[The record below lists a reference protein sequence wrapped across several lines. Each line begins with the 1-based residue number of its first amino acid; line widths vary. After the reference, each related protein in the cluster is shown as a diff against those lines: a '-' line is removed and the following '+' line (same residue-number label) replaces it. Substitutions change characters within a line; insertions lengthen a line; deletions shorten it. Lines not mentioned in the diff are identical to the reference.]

1 MIGDLRVKIK
11 ICGIT
16 NIEDAV
22 CACKLGADALG
33 FVFHPRSPRY
43 INPHRAKEII
53 SKLNNRVKKVGVFV
67 NAEANYVKKIARMCK
82 LNMLQFHG
90 NESPS
95 FCREFPRYK
104 TIKAFRI
111 KDKSSFK
118 DISRYEKADY
128 YLFDSFKK
136 GFFGGTGRRFR
147 LLLFKDAKIDKPFFL
162 SGGLNPKNVKS
173 AITLAHPD
181 WVDVSSGLESSVG
194 KKDIKLLKEFIDE
207 VKLV

>member
-53 SKLNNRVKKVGVFV
+53 SKVNKKVKKIGVFV

-82 LNMLQFHG
+82 LDMLQFHG

-95 FCREFPRYK
+95 FCGEFPKYK
-104 TIKAFRI
+104 IIKAFRI

-118 DISRYEKADY
+118 DIGRYEKADY

-136 GFFGGTGRRFR
+136 GFFGGTGRRFQ
-147 LLLFKDAKIDKPFFL
+147 LLLFKDVRIGKPFFL
-162 SGGLNPKNVKS
+162 SGGLNPKNVKG
-173 AITLAHPD
+173 AIKFAHPD

-194 KKDIKLLKEFIDE
+194 KKDIKLLKEFIEE